1 LSGEEQHEGS
11 SYITAYKDYA
21 AVYKCIQA
29 ISKQSYQ
36 VIAVLVLDNSPVS
49 IIHKYDSIVVS
60 HHPENIGI
68 GEGLMIGIR
77 WAISQ
82 GYEFLWVFD
91 QDSVPAK
98 LP

>member
-1 LSGEEQHEGS
+1 MKVAA
-11 SYITAYKDYA
+11 YITAYGIA

-49 IIHKYDSIVVS
+49 IIQYDSIVVS

-77 WAISQ
+77 WAIK

-91 QDSVPAK
+91 QDSVPAPNC
-98 LP
+98 LETGRSI